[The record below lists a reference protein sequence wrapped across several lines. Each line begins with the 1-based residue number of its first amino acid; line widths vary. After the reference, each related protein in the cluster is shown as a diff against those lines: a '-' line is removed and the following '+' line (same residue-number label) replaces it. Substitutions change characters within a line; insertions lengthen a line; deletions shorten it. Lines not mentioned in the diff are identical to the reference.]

1 MERSYILYLNV
12 IYFFGVL
19 SFEYCMLHLH
29 VITAYIRP
37 RLDSVCVMDRE
48 LNMYPLGDSDCEQR
62 YKEAECASI
71 ACRSDSTSA
80 TLASRIGT
88 GNIRWDGKV
97 LR

>member
-1 MERSYILYLNV
+1 
-12 IYFFGVL
+12 
-19 SFEYCMLHLH
+19 MLHLH

-48 LNMYPLGDSDCEQR
+48 LNMYPLGDSDREQR